1 MNMCMEKICKHICEC
16 TVCICTY
23 IPYTDLNVNRKIFK
37 DKKVK
42 MDPGK
47 LLDSP
52 TFMIIHI

>member
-42 MDPGK
+42 MASRK
-47 LLDSP
+47 
-52 TFMIIHI
+52 TTR